1 MGGHSGGW
9 RCCSLSLGWVGQ
21 QTRDR
26 MVHAFL
32 KNPQFSKQ
40 VPNRGHSLIALNL
53 AFLCRSGRSGYPS
66 MSPLSP
72 QEIFQL
78 ACMDPADDGQFQEQ
92 QSLLQELKMLQ
103 AMPSSFMLLCS
114 SAHITSCEGSSYQ
127 EPLRYMVVEA
137 KWMSQA
143 PLPLPV
149 LYSYSQGFRVSC
161 PSDK

>member
-1 MGGHSGGW
+1 
-9 RCCSLSLGWVGQ
+9 
-21 QTRDR
+21 
-26 MVHAFL
+26 
-32 KNPQFSKQ
+32 
-40 VPNRGHSLIALNL
+40 
-53 AFLCRSGRSGYPS
+53 

-92 QSLLQELKMLQ
+92 QS
-103 AMPSSFMLLCS
+103 S

-161 PSDK
+161 LADRVSH

>member
-1 MGGHSGGW
+1 
-9 RCCSLSLGWVGQ
+9 
-21 QTRDR
+21 
-26 MVHAFL
+26 
-32 KNPQFSKQ
+32 
-40 VPNRGHSLIALNL
+40 
-53 AFLCRSGRSGYPS
+53 

-161 PSDK
+161 LADRVSH